1 MTENR
6 NNIPYYAECG
16 AILDACREV
25 NRSMGTGFTEPVYQ
39 ECLALELNFRGIPFT
54 REPSICI
61 HYKGHELEKL
71 LRPDFICFNIIIVE
85 LKAVERLLG
94 EHKAQLLNY
103 LFATGY
109 ELGLLVNLGR
119 NDITFER
126 IPNFKTLKHT

>member
-1 MTENR
+1 M
-6 NNIPYYAECG
+6 
-16 AILDACREV
+16 
-25 NRSMGTGFTEPVYQ
+25 
-39 ECLALELNFRGIPFT
+39 
-54 REPSICI
+54 
-61 HYKGHELEKL
+61 
-71 LRPDFICFNIIIVE
+71 RPDFICFNIIIVE

-126 IPNFKTLKHT
+126 VPNFKTLKHT